1 MTQDNSYDVTPYP
14 YLSYSETHPDLLAAL
29 ATVMGMT
36 PKPVSQCRMLDI
48 GGASGGNLLPLAQAI
63 PGGEF
68 VVVDY
73 SARQIAEGQAIAQQL
88 GLTNISFHH
97 LDIMAMDESL
107 GQFDYIIAHGVYSWV
122 PEPVRDRLL
131 AVIKRLLAP
140 QGVGYVSYNIYPG
153 WFYMQMMREM
163 MLYHTRDI
171 HEPVQKAQAAR
182 SFIDF
187 LAESTKPENGAF
199 GLFLHSYHRV
209 LNNDVRK
216 DATLLH
222 DELETINQPVYF
234 HEFARHAAAHG
245 LQYLAE
251 ADFDTVFP
259 TNFPQAVTE
268 KLRQLAHDPIELEQY
283 MDFLRNR
290 TFRKTLLC
298 HDTIPLGRPISP
310 VRLQFLRFS
319 ARVHPLSAEPDIVG
333 NTPERFQALNEA
345 TFATNHPVTKAAMLY
360 LGQIAPRTIPF
371 ANLLQQALQMVYGAL
386 PEQALINRDATL
398 LVSNLLQATSYS
410 GMLLELHTWQ
420 APFTLEIGDRPV
432 ASPYARW
439 QAQYQRQVTNL
450 RHERIRLDD
459 LTHLLLLQLDG
470 TVDKG
475 MLRER
480 VAAAVQDGLL
490 SPPSNNSLE
499 HEINLALTWLA
510 QAALFCPAEGE

>member
-14 YLSYSETHPDLLAAL
+14 YLSYSETHPDLLAAI
-29 ATVMGMT
+29 ATVLGMN
-36 PKPVSQCRMLDI
+36 PKPIQQSRLLDI
-48 GGASGGNLLPLAQAI
+48 GGASGGNFIPLAQVL
-63 PGGEF
+63 PGSEF

-73 SARQIAEGQAIAQQL
+73 SARQIAEGQAIAQTL
-88 GLTNISFHH
+88 GLTNICFHH

-140 QGVGYVSYNIYPG
+140 QGIGYVSYNIYPG

-171 HEPVQKAQAAR
+171 DEPLQKAQAAR

-199 GLFLHSYHRV
+199 GLFLRSYHGV
-209 LNNDVRK
+209 LNKDVRK

-259 TNFPQAVTE
+259 TNFPPAVSE

-298 HDTIPLGRPISP
+298 HESVPLNRPLSP
-310 VRLQFLRFS
+310 ARAQYLRFA
-319 ARVHPLSAEPDIVG
+319 ARIHPLSAEPDIVG
-333 NTPERFQALNEA
+333 ETVERFQALNEA
-345 TFATNHPVTKAAMLY
+345 TFATNHPVTKAALLH

-371 ANLLQQALQMVYGAL
+371 AHLLQQAIKMVYPAL
-386 PEQALINRDATL
+386 PEQAIINRDATL
-398 LVSNLLQATSYS
+398 LVANLFQAISYS
-410 GMLLELHTWQ
+410 LTLMELHTWQ
-420 APFTLEIGDRPV
+420 APFTLAIAARPLV
-432 ASPYARW
+432 SPYARW

-459 LTHLLLLQLDG
+459 LTHLLVLQLDG
-470 TVDKG
+470 TVDREI
-475 MLRER
+475 LLER
-480 VAAAVQDGLL
+480 VAAAIQDGVLV
-490 SPPSNNSLE
+490 PPAQSNLE
-499 HEINLALTWLA
+499 KEVSLALTWLA
-510 QAALFCPAEGE
+510 QAALLCPAEGE